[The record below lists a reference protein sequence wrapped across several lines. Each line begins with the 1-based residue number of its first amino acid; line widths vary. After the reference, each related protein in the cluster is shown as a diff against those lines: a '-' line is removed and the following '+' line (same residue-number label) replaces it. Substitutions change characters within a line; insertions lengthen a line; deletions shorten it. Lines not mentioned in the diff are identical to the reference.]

1 MVIYVMIKKG
11 IPFNMSNISYQIIPF
26 AFIFL
31 MILFFLSLKNKK
43 KTNES
48 ETKTQIIDNIDEK
61 YEFLENAEKKLLALR
76 DLYKQDLIEPR
87 VYFEKTE
94 LIAKSINKFTGK
106 EISKVNVESN
116 YIYEQLKN
124 DINKKVQTISTK
136 KVSSNLDKLISD
148 VDKRIQTGLNYDK

>member
-1 MVIYVMIKKG
+1 MIKKV

-43 KTNES
+43 KTSES
-48 ETKTQIIDNIDEK
+48 KTKTQIIDNTDQK

-76 DLYKQDLIEPR
+76 DLYKQDLIESR

-106 EISKVNVESN
+106 EILKVEVESN

-124 DINKKVQTISTK
+124 DINKKVRTMPTE

>member
-1 MVIYVMIKKG
+1 MIKKS
-11 IPFNMSNISYQIIPF
+11 IPFNMSNISFQIIPF

-31 MILFFLSLKNKK
+31 VILFFLSLKNKK

-48 ETKTQIIDNIDEK
+48 KTKTEIIDNIDEK
-61 YEFLENAEKKLLALR
+61 YEFLENAEKKLLALK
-76 DLYKQDLIEPR
+76 DLYNQDLIEPR

-106 EISKVNVESN
+106 EILKVEVESN

-124 DINKKVQTISTK
+124 DINKKVRTMPTE

>member
-1 MVIYVMIKKG
+1 MIKKG
-11 IPFNMSNISYQIIPF
+11 IPFNMSNVSYQIIPF

-31 MILFFLSLKNKK
+31 IVLFFLSLKNKK
-43 KTNES
+43 KNSES
-48 ETKTQIIDNIDEK
+48 KTKTQIIDNIDEK

-76 DLYKQDLIEPR
+76 DLYKQDLIESR

-106 EISKVNVESN
+106 EMSKVEVESN

-148 VDKRIQTGLNYDK
+148 VDKRIQTGLNYDR

>member
-1 MVIYVMIKKG
+1 M
-11 IPFNMSNISYQIIPF
+11 
-26 AFIFL
+26 
-31 MILFFLSLKNKK
+31 
-43 KTNES
+43 
-48 ETKTQIIDNIDEK
+48 
-61 YEFLENAEKKLLALR
+61 R
-76 DLYKQDLIEPR
+76 DLYKQDLIESR

-106 EISKVNVESN
+106 EMSKVEVESN

-136 KVSSNLDKLISD
+136 KISSNLDKLISD

>member
-1 MVIYVMIKKG
+1 MIKKG
-11 IPFNMSNISYQIIPF
+11 IPFNMSNVSYQIIPF

-31 MILFFLSLKNKK
+31 IVLFFLSLKNKK
-43 KTNES
+43 KNSES
-48 ETKTQIIDNIDEK
+48 KTKKKIIDNIDEK

-76 DLYKQDLIEPR
+76 DLYKQDLIESR

-106 EISKVNVESN
+106 EISKFEVESN

-148 VDKRIQTGLNYDK
+148 VDKRIQTGLNYDR

>member
-1 MVIYVMIKKG
+1 MIKKG

>member
-1 MVIYVMIKKG
+1 MIKKG
-11 IPFNMSNISYQIIPF
+11 ISFNMSNISYQIIPF

-31 MILFFLSLKNKK
+31 MILFYLSLKNKK
-43 KTNES
+43 KKTGES
-48 ETKTQIIDNIDEK
+48 KTKTEIIDNIDEK

-76 DLYKQDLIEPR
+76 DLYKQDLIESR

-106 EISKVNVESN
+106 EISKFEVESN

-148 VDKRIQTGLNYDK
+148 VDKRIQTGLNYDR

>member
-1 MVIYVMIKKG
+1 MIKKG
-11 IPFNMSNISYQIIPF
+11 ISFNMSNISYQIIPF

-31 MILFFLSLKNKK
+31 MILFYLSLKNKK
-43 KTNES
+43 KKTGES
-48 ETKTQIIDNIDEK
+48 KTKTEIIDNIDEK

-76 DLYKQDLIEPR
+76 DLYKQDLIESR

-106 EISKVNVESN
+106 EISKFEVESN

-136 KVSSNLDKLISD
+136 KISSNLDKLISD
-148 VDKRIQTGLNYDK
+148 VDKRIQTGLNYDR

>member
-1 MVIYVMIKKG
+1 MIKKV

-31 MILFFLSLKNKK
+31 MILFYLSLKNKK
-43 KTNES
+43 KKTGES
-48 ETKTQIIDNIDEK
+48 KTKTEIIDNIDEK

-76 DLYKQDLIEPR
+76 DLYKQDLIESR

-106 EISKVNVESN
+106 EMSKVEVESN

-136 KVSSNLDKLISD
+136 KISSNLDKLISD
-148 VDKRIQTGLNYDK
+148 VDKRIQTGLNYDR

>member
-1 MVIYVMIKKG
+1 
-11 IPFNMSNISYQIIPF
+11 MSNISYQIIPF

-31 MILFFLSLKNKK
+31 MILFYLSLKNKK
-43 KTNES
+43 KKTGES
-48 ETKTQIIDNIDEK
+48 KTKTEIIDNIDEK

-76 DLYKQDLIEPR
+76 DLYKQDLIESR

-106 EISKVNVESN
+106 EISKFEVESN

-148 VDKRIQTGLNYDK
+148 VDKRIQTGLNYDR